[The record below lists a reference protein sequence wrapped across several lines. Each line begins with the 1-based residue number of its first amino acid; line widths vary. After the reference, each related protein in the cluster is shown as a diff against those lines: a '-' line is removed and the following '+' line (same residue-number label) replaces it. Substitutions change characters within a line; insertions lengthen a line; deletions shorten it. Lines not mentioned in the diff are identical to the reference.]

1 MCSEDG
7 VKGHEP
13 RSAGDLCKLDKGAVA
28 SPLEAVGKDSHGG
41 MGTLDIRPVGQ
52 FVWL

>member
-41 MGTLDIRPVGQ
+41 LGTLDIRSVGQ
-52 FVWL
+52 FVRL

>member
-13 RSAGDLCKLDKGAVA
+13 RSAGDLCKLGKGAVA
-28 SPLEAVGKDSHGG
+28 SSLEAVGKDSHGG
-41 MGTLDIRPVGQ
+41 LGTLDIRSVGQ